1 LNIQRWLRQY
11 PNLRYLLLSISRP
24 PGTLLVVEMIRAGH
38 ATLPTQGWKSPGLTM
53 EESAFELTGEHE
65 CRSLGFLEMDGADVL
80 ASQQGTVLDSI
91 LQKIAL
97 PGPSMWTTLR
107 VLVLP
112 EVEIA
117 LSALETLMLGCP
129 KLAHLS
135 CRFTCPSSDATR
147 YMTRLSDLLTGRPIT
162 LYCETA
168 GAGLLVFARHLVVCR
183 ELYLRGPLLWKT
195 VRGMGPGWNITKS
208 TPCNGAK
215 VTHAYLSPITD
226 LGWLYDVQEVAQTIK
241 KIFPPTSIIVV
252 QEPTMCNHDGIE
264 QTLFVETLRLLLKS
278 LQREALE
285 RDASLRIPGW
295 SKREKKA
302 EKSVQPRQMLS
313 NDVPN

>member
-24 PGTLLVVEMIRAGH
+24 PGTLLVVEMIRAGE

-80 ASQQGTVLDSI
+80 ASQQGTVLHSI
-91 LQKIAL
+91 LQKIAS

-107 VLVLP
+107 VLLLP

-117 LSALETLMLGCP
+117 LSALDTLMLVCP

-135 CRFTCPSSDATR
+135 CRFTCPASNAAE
-147 YMTRLSDLLTGRPIT
+147 YMTQLSDLLSGRVIQ
-162 LYCETA
+162 LDCKTA

-183 ELYLRGPLLWKT
+183 ELQLSGPLHWET
-195 VRGMGPGWNITKS
+195 FRGMGFGRTITKLG
-208 TPCNGAK
+208 PVNGCS
-215 VTHAYLSPITD
+215 VSHAYLAPKMEI
-226 LGWLYDVQEVAQTIK
+226 GWMYHLHEVARTIRNIIPSSSVVKIRPWKASGSTRAMDHDAFFASMLQT
-241 KIFPPTSIIVV
+241 V
-252 QEPTMCNHDGIE
+252 
-264 QTLFVETLRLLLKS
+264 
-278 LQREALE
+278 
-285 RDASLRIPGW
+285 
-295 SKREKKA
+295 
-302 EKSVQPRQMLS
+302 
-313 NDVPN
+313 